1 MDSIK
6 QFEQWKNIIDQMNLS
21 EAACPFYRGKLLTED
36 NEVVSYNK
44 IHRLLNTPQFEKAHA
59 FLYSLDPTEL
69 SESEATKLNNLW
81 KLGCEKGYVKEED
94 EEVEANECDTQ
105 DVKENDILQNRN
117 HNAHIPECDAL
128 MPKQMPAVPVQ
139 DPTKPVKLPCNSCD
153 AFTILYS
160 AMRNGKITTGEAY
173 SNCLDTRTAKQDI
186 LGKLQKAGYQNISIL
201 AIEAGDP
208 DSRGMED
215 DIYNKAEDL
224 GAIPDYSLDVP
235 EADDRD
241 PISHSL
247 DPIGVKA
254 STANSIGKDTVAMSG
269 IEDDLTFEADDEEGK
284 EEESSDDSTED
295 TSTEDDSGSD
305 EESTDDSG
313 SEEDSSSEEG
323 SEDTGS
329 EDEGSEE
336 DASDEEP
343 ADEEGGDE
351 GSEEEESPEEDVEEP
366 DEKAKDNADEDSEGE
381 DSEEEEDKELTAQ
394 EKETLKNSYR
404 KTFKSVLKK
413 LKFEVPFN
421 ELSLEQK
428 IDFFTEIDKVWDK
441 EDPTKFMTQ
450 KEQEQL
456 EAIKVAPDKK

>member
-1 MDSIK
+1 MDSIN
-6 QFEQWKNIIDQMNLS
+6 QFEQWKSIIDKMDLS

-44 IHRLLNTPQFEKAHA
+44 IHRLLNTPEFEKAHA

-94 EEVEANECDTQ
+94 EEETSEETSECDQT

-117 HNAHIPECDAL
+117 HNAHIPECDEIA
-128 MPKQMPAVPVQ
+128 PPSPVAPA
-139 DPTKPVKLPCNSCD
+139 KLPCNSCA

-160 AMRNGKITTGEAY
+160 AMRNGKISTGEAY
-173 SNCLDTRTAKQDI
+173 SNCLDTRTAKADI

-208 DSRGMED
+208 DSRGVED
-215 DIYNKAEDL
+215 DVYNKAEDL
-224 GAIPDYSLDVP
+224 AAIPDYSEDVP
-235 EADDRD
+235 EADDRE
-241 PISHSL
+241 PISHAL

-254 STANSIGKDTVAMSG
+254 STANSIKNDAVG
-269 IEDDLTFEADDEEGK
+269 ISSEEDDLTFEADDEEGGD
-284 EEESSDDSTED
+284 EGSED
-295 TSTEDDSGSD
+295 TADEGSEETTGSENEETSD
-305 EESTDDSG
+305 EESTD
-313 SEEDSSSEEG
+313 EESTDEEKDEET
-323 SEDTGS
+323 SA
-329 EDEGSEE
+329 DEGSDEE
-336 DASDEEP
+336 SDEKE
-343 ADEEGGDE
+343 DEAP
-351 GSEEEESPEEDVEEP
+351 EEEVEEP
-366 DEKAKDNADEDSEGE
+366 DEKAKSDDE
-381 DSEEEEDKELTAQ
+381 DSEEEKELSAQ

-404 KTFKSVLKK
+404 KTFKSILKK
-413 LKFEVPFN
+413 LKFDVPFN